1 MEQPPLFGSGYQ
13 CENPDC
19 GAPIHP
25 DNHGHIARH
34 CNKNCNDAAYY
45 AANRD
50 KVAAMYRRWN
60 TANRDKIAAKKARYR
75 AANRDKIAEQQARYR
90 AANPDKIAAKNARY
104 HAANRE
110 KRTAQQARYRAAN
123 PDKAAAKRNRRRA
136 RKAAAVPQRWRKRED
151 VPQTL
156 CYWCGVD
163 LKDAP
168 KHLDHIMPISL
179 GGPATPSNEAMT
191 CPACNLQKSD
201 KHPLVWIAQLV
212 ATSTQPTE
220 GKVR

>member
-25 DNHGHIARH
+25 DNHGHIAKH
-34 CNKNCNDAAYY
+34 CNERCRCAAYH

-50 KVAAMYRRWN
+50 KVAA
-60 TANRDKIAAKKARYR
+60 R
-75 AANRDKIAEQQARYR
+75 AARYR
-90 AANPDKIAAKNARY
+90 AANPEKIAAMHALY
-104 HAANRE
+104 HVANR
-110 KRTAQQARYRAAN
+110 
-123 PDKAAAKRNRRRA
+123 DKVAAKSRRRRA
-136 RKAAAVPQRWRKRED
+136 RKAGGVPQRWRKRED
-151 VPQTL
+151 VPETL

-191 CPACNLQKSD
+191 CPPCNLQKSD

-212 ATSTQPTE
+212 ASTQPTE
-220 GKVR
+220 GKAR

>member
-13 CENPDC
+13 CENQDC

-25 DNHGHIARH
+25 DNHGHIAKH

-50 KVAAMYRRWN
+50 KVAAMHRRWDTAN
-60 TANRDKIAAKKARYR
+60 PDKVAAYCAAYYAANRDKVAERQARYR
-75 AANRDKIAEQQARYR
+75 AANRDKR
-90 AANPDKIAAKNARY
+90 AAYNRRWY
-104 HAANRE
+104 AANR
-110 KRTAQQARYRAAN
+110 
-123 PDKAAAKRNRRRA
+123 DKAAAKSRRRRA

-151 VPQTL
+151 VPETL

-163 LKDAP
+163 LNDAP
-168 KHLDHIMPISL
+168 QHLDHIMPISL

-191 CPACNLQKSD
+191 CPPCNLQKSD

-212 ATSTQPTE
+212 ATPTQPTE